1 LGLKGGCAL
10 TDGIAQDCP
19 IFQADATGIRIR
31 DISPPPPEGYDPPGL
46 EHFPEKWSPVFR

>member
-1 LGLKGGCAL
+1 MPISLPVGPQGGCAL

-31 DISPPPPEGYDPPGL
+31 DISPPPPEGYDP
-46 EHFPEKWSPVFR
+46 FREARGG